1 LNLLFFIGVAKALD
15 NVLSMDTKTG
25 NNIHASIIIKDV
37 LAKHSIQLEDERAEQ
52 HRDMMGGRMM
62 STDIQLAEIEAMEWS
77 INAEDEFAEHS
88 SFDTNKDGT
97 IEGENEGEGEGNAE
111 GNAEWRQK
119 LETLPTI
126 ESIDVTNMTKSFNRE
141 IIQGTECKLCPIFF

>member
-1 LNLLFFIGVAKALD
+1 
-15 NVLSMDTKTG
+15 MDTKTG

-88 SFDTNKDGT
+88 SFDPDKDGT
-97 IEGENEGEGEGNAE
+97 IEGDNEREGEGEGE
-111 GNAEWRQK
+111 GESNAEWRQK

-141 IIQGTECKLCPIFF
+141 IIQGNKMQTMSYFFLILSQ